1 MVTNK
6 FLWGPIARGLY
17 IGLIWGMMLIGTIMP
32 DHLFWY
38 IPMMLFLGFG
48 LRPFLERS
56 GLYDLFFHFRE
67 IFETWRW
74 KKFTA
79 MRHREIRQK
88 QRDAKYRNRRVKD
101 PKLAKNW

>member
-1 MVTNK
+1 MGTNCQGT
-6 FLWGPIARGLY
+6 LYWIDLGHDVDWHHHARSPVLVYTHDAIPG
-17 IGLIWGMMLIGTIMP
+17 IRPAPFFGTV
-32 DHLFWY
+32 
-38 IPMMLFLGFG
+38 GV
-48 LRPFLERS
+48 
-56 GLYDLFFHFRE
+56 DLFFHFRE

-101 PKLAKNW
+101 PKLPKNW